1 MSTDF
6 KKLFL
11 FIVTSLFTI
20 CLTGCAKPIQEAHV
34 EAPCTPSP
42 YVQEKLPEITQKGT
56 VVILAT
62 GGTIAGSGNA
72 GEETG
77 YISGVL
83 SIEDLISAVPQI
95 EDCANIEAIQ
105 ICNINSDDIT
115 SQIWIE
121 LANTINELS
130 ANPNIDGFVI
140 THGTD
145 TLEETAYFLNL
156 TVKTDKPVVLTG
168 SMRPATA
175 LSADGAMN
183 LYQSVCVAASEASR
197 GKGVLVVF
205 SDMIF
210 SARSVEKVSTYQ
222 VTAISADETGC
233 IGIVRNQ
240 EVYYYETPVK
250 RHTTDSEF
258 SVSDLES
265 LPKVSIVYFSVD
277 ADPGLLTYAAEH
289 SEGIV
294 IAGAGAGEFSQ
305 EFIEVINQLNIPVI
319 ISSRT
324 NTGLITQDSVLCENT
339 VAANTLSPSKAA
351 VLLRLAL
358 TTNWD
363 HETLLRMY
371 SEY

>member
-1 MSTDF
+1 MITDF
-6 KKLFL
+6 KRIFL
-11 FIVTSLFTI
+11 LVVTSIFVI
-20 CLTGCAKPIQEAHV
+20 CLAGCSRPIEEAHEENQFTPSQNEQEA
-34 EAPCTPSP
+34 
-42 YVQEKLPEITQKGT
+42 LPEITQKRT

-77 YISGVL
+77 YTSGAL

-130 ANPNIDGFVI
+130 VNPNIAGFVI

-156 TVKTDKPVVLTG
+156 TVQTDKPVVLTG

-183 LYQSVCVAASEASR
+183 LYQSVCVAASEASK

-240 EVYYYETPVK
+240 EVHYYETPVK

-289 SEGIV
+289 SDGIV
-294 IAGAGAGEFSQ
+294 IAGAGAGEFSK
-305 EFIEVINQLNIPVI
+305 EFIDAINQLKIPVV

-324 NTGLITQDSVLCENT
+324 NTGLITQDSVLCQNT
-339 VAANTLSPSKAA
+339 VVANTLSPSKAA
-351 VLLRLAL
+351 VLLRLDLATDCNHEAL
-358 TTNWD
+358 M
-363 HETLLRMY
+363 RMY
-371 SEY
+371 AEY